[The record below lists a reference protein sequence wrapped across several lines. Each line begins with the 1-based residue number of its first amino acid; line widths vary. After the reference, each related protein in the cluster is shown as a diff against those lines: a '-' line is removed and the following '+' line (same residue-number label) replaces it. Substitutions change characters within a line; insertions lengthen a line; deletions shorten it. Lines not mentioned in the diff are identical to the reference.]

1 MGTTDKHVRISE
13 ESYERLKARRREGE
27 SFDDVVV
34 RLLDDDR
41 DLLAGFGAWDGTN
54 HREVVEDIHSSSKHE
69 SAERIEKIARQRSDD
84 E

>member
-1 MGTTDKHVRISE
+1 MGATDKHVRLSE

-27 SFDDVVV
+27 SFDDVVD

-41 DLLAGFGAWDGTN
+41 NLLAGFGAWEDTN
-54 HREVVEDIHSSSKHE
+54 QREVVEEIHDRGKRE
-69 SAERIEKIARQRSDD
+69 STERIEEIARRGDD

>member
-13 ESYERLKARRREGE
+13 ESYERLKVRRREGE
-27 SFDDVVV
+27 SFDDVVD

-41 DLLAGFGAWDGTN
+41 DLLAGFGAWKDTN
-54 HREVVEDIHSSSKHE
+54 QRKVVEEIHDRGERE
-69 SAERIEKIARQRSDD
+69 SAERIEEIAKQGDD